1 MYRASFIVMF
11 VLAAAL
17 AFALPIPMKYVWTMS
32 EGCRSASFPAAF
44 LAYCQNPSFA
54 SYEHAAL
61 FYGLEPDMV
70 ENLRRAEVVFVGD
83 SELLIGFSEANVEK
97 FFADRG
103 IRYFL
108 LGFGYGE
115 SSEFALAVL
124 KKYALKPKI
133 MVLNI
138 DPFFR
143 HFRSAPA
150 LDVLAGGIESHVRGL
165 EKKLSQELH
174 HWTCENF
181 PTRCAHAYASIYRS
195 VATGRWYWHD
205 TLAPPDLSHPFQSS
219 PPPDPKLVADA
230 GAIGEAF
237 LADLGLDRRCIV
249 LTGVPTP
256 EYDTAFFADTLAARL
271 GTPAINATAE
281 GLATIDRGHL
291 NAASAERW
299 SAAFLAKAE
308 PVIRGCLERR

>member
-1 MYRASFIVMF
+1 MYRASFILKF
-11 VLAAAL
+11 VVTAVL
-17 AFALPIPMKYVWTMS
+17 AFALPLPMKHVWTMS
-32 EGCRSASFPAAF
+32 EGCRSASVSASF

-54 SYEHAAL
+54 SYEHAAV
-61 FYGLEPDMV
+61 FYGLEPAMV
-70 ENLRRAEVVFVGD
+70 ENLRRADVVFVGD
-83 SELLIGFSEANVEK
+83 SELLIGFSEANVEA
-97 FFADRG
+97 FFASRG

-115 SSEFALAVL
+115 SSEFAFAVL
-124 KKYALKPKI
+124 KKYAIKPKV

-150 LDVLAGGIESHVRGL
+150 TDVLDGGIESHVRGL

-174 HWTCENF
+174 TWTCQNF
-181 PTRCAHAYASIYRS
+181 PARCTGTFASIYRS
-195 VATGRWYWHD
+195 PLTGRWYWHD
-205 TLAPPDLSHPFQSS
+205 TLAPPDLAYPFQSS
-219 PPPDPKLVADA
+219 PPPPSTLVTDA
-230 GAIGEAF
+230 TSIGETF
-237 LADLGLDRRCIV
+237 LAELGLDRQCII

-271 GTPAINATAE
+271 GTRSVNAAAE

-291 NAASAERW
+291 NAASADRW
-299 SAAFLAKAE
+299 STAFLAKAE
-308 PVIRGCLERR
+308 PVIRGCLNQR